1 MIVNSPSQ
9 VRLLVTRLLVLAM
22 AVTAVF
28 LLLTSADADQPAP
41 TTATHVVESGETLWE
56 LASAVADQGSD
67 LREIVRE
74 IQELNQLGGA
84 TIHPGQR
91 LQLPVG

>member
-1 MIVNSPSQ
+1 MIVHSPSP
-9 VRLLVTRLLVLAM
+9 VRLLVTRLLVLAV

-41 TTATHVVESGETLWE
+41 PTATHVVEPGETLWE
-56 LASAVADQGSD
+56 LASTVADRGSD
-67 LREIVRE
+67 LREIVQD
-74 IQELNQLGGA
+74 IQRLNQLDGA

>member
-9 VRLLVTRLLVLAM
+9 VRLLVARLLVLAV

-41 TTATHVVESGETLWE
+41 ATAAHVVEPGETLWE
-56 LASAVADQGSD
+56 LASTVADDGSD
-67 LREIVRE
+67 LRGIVRD
-74 IQELNQLGGA
+74 IQEINQLDGA